1 MSNYAALTR
10 RKGSE
15 DEWKEAVWVD
25 NYFGPG
31 RYGVRF
37 RGTIRFLDGEK
48 YERKED
54 E

>member
-1 MSNYAALTR
+1 MSNYVALTR

-31 RYGVRF
+31 RHGVRF
-37 RGTIRFLDGEK
+37 RGTIHFIDGREF
-48 YERKED
+48 EWKEA